1 MMVKERPVF
10 PLAIFAYALSCGL
23 TAASNKTLT
32 VPGYYCAAGAFVAPF
47 AMDSRF
53 VELKTMADIAV
64 LISGWINIAFLVS
77 LTIRWRS
84 GNGRAFRILRVI
96 TLLMVPFCWI
106 VFYDESLFPREGHVL
121 WIASMVLALFAEGS
135 SSSPVITADSQP

>member
-1 MMVKERPVF
+1 MVKERPV
-10 PLAIFAYALSCGL
+10 LYVAMWAYALSFAL
-23 TAASNKTLT
+23 TAASNKTLA

-53 VELKTMADIAV
+53 VKLKTIADIAV

-84 GNGRAFRILRVI
+84 GNGRAFRTLRVI
-96 TLLMVPFCWI
+96 TLLMIPFCWI
-106 VFYDESLFPREGHVL
+106 VLYDERLVPREGHIL
-121 WIASMVLALFAEGS
+121 WIASMVVALFSDSLS
-135 SSSPVITADSQP
+135 SSRDVPAASTS

>member
-1 MMVKERPVF
+1 MTMAPRVF
-10 PLAIFAYALSCGL
+10 GPAMLAYALSFAL

-32 VPGYYCAAGAFVAPF
+32 VPGYYCAAGAFISPF
-47 AMDSRF
+47 AVDSGF

-77 LTIRWRS
+77 LTIRRRS

-121 WIASMVLALFAEGS
+121 WIVAMALALFSDNS
-135 SSSPVITADSQP
+135 SSSPLSTAGSQP

>member
-1 MMVKERPVF
+1 MVKERSVF
-10 PLAIFAYALSCGL
+10 PLAIFAYALSFGL
-23 TAASNKTLT
+23 TAVSRGRLA
-32 VPGYYCAAGAFVAPF
+32 VPGYDCAYHTLTSSLVVPSSLSEG
-47 AMDSRF
+47 
-53 VELKTMADIAV
+53 EMAENIAL

-106 VFYDESLFPREGHVL
+106 VFYDENLFPREGHVL
-121 WIASMVLALFAEGS
+121 WIDAMVFALFSDSLS
-135 SSSPVITADSQP
+135 SSREVPAASTS

>member
-1 MMVKERPVF
+1 VMVKERPVF

-106 VFYDESLFPREGHVL
+106 VFYDENLFPREGHVL
-121 WIASMVLALFAEGS
+121 WIVAMVFALFSDSLS
-135 SSSPVITADSQP
+135 SSREVPAASTS

>member
-1 MMVKERPVF
+1 M
-10 PLAIFAYALSCGL
+10 LAYALSFAL

-32 VPGYYCAAGAFVAPF
+32 VPGYYCAAGAFISPF
-47 AMDSRF
+47 AVDSGF
-53 VELKTMADIAV
+53 VERKTMAYIAV

-121 WIASMVLALFAEGS
+121 WIVGMVLALFSEGS
-135 SSSPVITADSQP
+135 SPTRLMTAGSQP

>member
-1 MMVKERPVF
+1 MVKERPVF
-10 PLAIFAYALSCGL
+10 PLAVFAYALSFGL

-32 VPGYYCAAGAFVAPF
+32 VPGYYCASGAFLSPF
-47 AMDSRF
+47 AVDSGF
-53 VELKTMADIAV
+53 VERNPMAYIAV
-64 LISGWINIAFLVS
+64 LISGWINIACLVS

-106 VFYDESLFPREGHVL
+106 VFYDENLFPREGHVL
-121 WIASMVLALFAEGS
+121 WIVAMVFALFSDSLS
-135 SSSPVITADSQP
+135 SSREVPAASTS

>member
-1 MMVKERPVF
+1 MTVF
-10 PLAIFAYALSCGL
+10 GAAMLAYALSLAL
-23 TAASNKTLT
+23 TAASNKTLA

-47 AMDSRF
+47 AKDSRF

-84 GNGRAFRILRVI
+84 GNGRAFRILRVL
-96 TLLMVPFCWI
+96 TLAMVPFSWN
-106 VFYDESLFPREGHVL
+106 VFYAENLFPR
-121 WIASMVLALFAEGS
+121 
-135 SSSPVITADSQP
+135 